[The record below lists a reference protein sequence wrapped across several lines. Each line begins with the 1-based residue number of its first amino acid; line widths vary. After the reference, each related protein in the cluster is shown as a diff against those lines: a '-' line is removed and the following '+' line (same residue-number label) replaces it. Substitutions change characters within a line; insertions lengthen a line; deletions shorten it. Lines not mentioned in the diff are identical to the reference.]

1 MPEEFLDCAFQDWK
15 GDRQRRAAG
24 IDDNGPLLTQFIEVQ
39 THGFPEAALNAIAQ
53 YGASERTW
61 GSEADAGA
69 CGARLRDKERGKVS
83 AGIAIAGVID
93 FSKFA
98 GS

>member
-1 MPEEFLDCAFQDWK
+1 VPEKFPDFAFQLGK

-39 THGFPEAALNAIAQ
+39 THGFAEAAFNTIAQ

-61 GSEADAGA
+61 SGEADAGA
-69 CGARLRDKERGKVS
+69 CGARLRERERGKVS
-83 AGIAIAGVID
+83 A
-93 FSKFA
+93 
-98 GS
+98 